1 MNKGELVEA
10 IAAKTGF
17 PKSQVNDTLNEM
29 ISQVEKTVRKR
40 DAKAAQVQLVGLG
53 TFKAVKRKA
62 RTGVNPVSGEKIKI
76 PARKTVKFTP
86 SANLKK
92 L

>member
-10 IAAKTGF
+10 IAESTGY
-17 PKSQVNDTLNEM
+17 PKSQVDEVVKTL
-29 ISQVEKTVRKR
+29 IATVAKTVK
-40 DAKAAQVQLVGLG
+40 KESVQLVGLG
-53 TFKAVKRKA
+53 TFKPVKRKA
-62 RTGVNPVSGEKIKI
+62 RVGVNPMTGEKLKI
-76 PARKTVKFTP
+76 PARKALKFTA

>member
-10 IAAKTGF
+10 IAGKTGY
-17 PKSQVNDTLNEM
+17 PKSQVDEVVRELIAT
-29 ISQVEKTVRKR
+29 IGKTVK
-40 DAKAAQVQLVGLG
+40 KEPVQLVGLG
-53 TFKAVKRKA
+53 TFKPVKRKA
-62 RTGVNPVSGEKIKI
+62 RTGINPMTGAKIKI
-76 PARKTVKFTP
+76 PARKALKFTA

>member
-10 IAAKTGF
+10 IAGATGY
-17 PKSQVNDTLNEM
+17 PKSQVDEIVRELIAT
-29 ISQVEKTVRKR
+29 VGKTVK
-40 DAKAAQVQLVGLG
+40 KEPVQLVGLG
-53 TFKAVKRKA
+53 TFKPVKRKA
-62 RTGVNPVSGEKIKI
+62 RVGINPMTGEKLKI
-76 PARKTVKFTP
+76 PARKALKFTA

>member
-10 IAAKTGF
+10 IAASTGY
-17 PKSQVNDTLNEM
+17 PKSQVDEVVKELIAT
-29 ISQVEKTVRKR
+29 IGKTVK
-40 DAKAAQVQLVGLG
+40 KEPVQLVGLG
-53 TFKAVKRKA
+53 TFKPVKRKA
-62 RTGVNPVSGEKIKI
+62 RTGVNPMTGEKLKI
-76 PARKTVKFTP
+76 PARKALKFTA

>member
-10 IAAKTGF
+10 IAGKTGY
-17 PKSQVNDTLNEM
+17 PKSQVDEIVKELIAT
-29 ISQVEKTVRKR
+29 IGKTVKK
-40 DAKAAQVQLVGLG
+40 DPVQLVGLG
-53 TFKAVKRKA
+53 TFKPVKRKA
-62 RTGVNPVSGEKIKI
+62 RTGINPMTGEKLKI
-76 PARKTVKFTP
+76 PARKALKFTP